1 MSRLFVAALPDE
13 RAVEALRGLTTSGQ
27 PGVRPVPEE
36 QWHVTLR
43 FIGDADLDTTIDLLG
58 HARLPAARAV
68 LGPTIERLGSRQIV
82 LPADGVD
89 ELAHAVREAT
99 APVGRHGELPFRGH
113 LTLARTE
120 PEVTSRIEG
129 VAFETAWVVTEIAL
143 VTSELRPTGA
153 VHTTV
158 ATFPTGRPVAPRRG

>member
-13 RAVEALRGLTTSGQ
+13 RAVEALRCLPSAGQ
-27 PGVRPVPEE
+27 PGVREVPEE

-43 FIGDADLDTTIDLLG
+43 FIGEADLGTAIDLLG

-68 LGPTIERLGSRQIV
+68 LGPTVERLGSRQIV
-82 LPADGVD
+82 VPVDGVD

-99 APVGRHGELPFRGH
+99 ASLGRRDALPFRGH
-113 LTLARTE
+113 LTLARTK
-120 PEVTSRIEG
+120 PDVTSQIDG
-129 VAFETAWVVTEIAL
+129 VAIEAAWAVTEIAL
-143 VTSELRPTGA
+143 VASQLRPTGA

-158 ATFPTGRPVAPRRG
+158 ATFPTGGPIARRHE